1 MKRLSLLVTLSL
13 FLAAAAAD
21 PEATPAAIRELGQI
35 NGQALACGQMAVA
48 GQAKALMIRHAP
60 KTRRYGGIFE
70 EETNTAFLA
79 QGKDTDRCPLPKDFA
94 IRLEGLAKRL
104 PGVLPGS
111 PPAAER

>member
-13 FLAAAAAD
+13 FLAVAVAD
-21 PEATPAAIRELGQI
+21 PEAAPSAIRELGQI

-70 EETNTAFLA
+70 EALGHGVGGEGSHRWRARRRFSRVT
-79 QGKDTDRCPLPKDFA
+79 
-94 IRLEGLAKRL
+94 GLAR
-104 PGVLPGS
+104 
-111 PPAAER
+111 

>member
-21 PEATPAAIRELGQI
+21 PEAAPSAIRELGQI

-60 KTRRYGGIFE
+60 KTRRHGGIFE

-79 QGKDTDRCPLPKDFA
+79 QGKDTDRCPPPEDFA
-94 IRLEGLAKRL
+94 IRLEELAKRL
-104 PGVLPGS
+104 PAVLPGS